1 MTKRTVHITFRITEE
16 DSIKLKALMS
26 MMGYRNR
33 STFLR
38 EQVLNKRVQRRNLRR
53 TEANLSRQVE
63 QLRIEIKRIGVNYN
77 QVVKA
82 VNTLS
87 KLRDKHGNAAV
98 SAASIDGNLT
108 DMKMMMEALLERV
121 KFIAGEVDAMKD
133 DGFEDNESSGEPGT
147 MYNP

>member
-1 MTKRTVHITFRITEE
+1 MTKRTVYITFRITEE

-38 EQVLNKRVQRRNLRR
+38 EQVLNRRVQRRNLRR

-133 DGFEDNESSGEPGT
+133 DGFETDESSGEPGT

>member
-1 MTKRTVHITFRITEE
+1 MKKKSVFIGFRITEE
-16 DSIKLKALMS
+16 ESIKLRGLMA
-26 MMGYRNR
+26 MMGYRNVSLFIR
-33 STFLR
+33 DQLLR
-38 EQVLNKRVQRRNLRR
+38 GRVQSRNLRR

-63 QLRIEIKRIGVNYN
+63 QLRMEIKRIGVNYN

-87 KLRDKHGNAAV
+87 KLRDRHGNAAV

-108 DMKMMMEALLERV
+108 DMKIMMEALLERV
-121 KFIAGEVDAMKD
+121 RFIAGEVEAMNEA
-133 DGFEDNESSGEPGT
+133 GFEEEPSGEPDT

>member
-1 MTKRTVHITFRITEE
+1 MKKKSVFIGFRITEE
-16 DSIKLKALMS
+16 ESIKLRGLMA
-26 MMGYRNR
+26 MMGYRNVSLFIR
-33 STFLR
+33 DQLLR
-38 EQVLNKRVQRRNLRR
+38 GRVQRRNLRR

-63 QLRIEIKRIGVNYN
+63 QLRMEIKRIGVNYN

-87 KLRDKHGNAAV
+87 KLRDRHGNAAV

-108 DMKMMMEALLERV
+108 DMKIMMEALLERV
-121 KFIAGEVDAMKD
+121 RFIAGEVEAMNEA
-133 DGFEDNESSGEPGT
+133 GFEEEPSGDPDT

>member
-1 MTKRTVHITFRITEE
+1 MKKKSVFIGFRITEE
-16 DSIKLKALMS
+16 ESIKLRGLMA
-26 MMGYRNR
+26 MMGCRNVSLFIR
-33 STFLR
+33 DQLLR
-38 EQVLNKRVQRRNLRR
+38 GRVQRRNLRR

-63 QLRIEIKRIGVNYN
+63 QLRMEIKRIGVNYN

-87 KLRDKHGNAAV
+87 KLRDRHGNAAV

-108 DMKMMMEALLERV
+108 DMKIMMEALLERV
-121 KFIAGEVDAMKD
+121 RFIAGEVEAMNEA
-133 DGFEDNESSGEPGT
+133 GFEEEPSGEPDT